1 MASVES
7 GLGMTS
13 VESGKLVRFAL
24 EFPLP
29 EARVLKLTIFLVFLV
44 FAIVAVFTIS
54 AAADEGHHHEMA
66 AGDFGTVHF
75 ATSCSAAAQ
84 ARFERAVAMLHSF
97 GYEAARKAFEDVAR
111 QDPNCAMAWW

>member
-13 VESGKLVRFAL
+13 VESGKLVGFAL
-24 EFPLP
+24 QFPLP
-29 EARVLKLTIFLVFLV
+29 EARVPKLTIFLVV
-44 FAIVAVFTIS
+44 AIVAVFTIS
-54 AAADEGHHHEMA
+54 AAADEGHHHEMP
-66 AGDFGTVHF
+66 AGDFGSVHF

-84 ARFERAVAMLHSF
+84 APFQRAVAMLHSF

-111 QDPNCAMAWW
+111 QDP